1 MSDTPIDKRS
11 FFDEL
16 SSRWDSIKPPEA
28 CAPGVERG
36 LALVEPLSGRTVVDV
51 GCGTGLLEGHLLP
64 RIGDGRVIAV
74 DFAPAMIS
82 RAKARHPSSRIQWL
96 CRDVLETGIAEDTA
110 DVVLCFNALP
120 HFPDRP
126 ATLSAMARWLKPG
139 GWLLI
144 WHDIGR
150 ERLAEIHAESAPVVQ
165 HDRLPPVDQL
175 AGLTTEAGLV
185 VERSQEDEGSY
196 TLLARQP

>member
-1 MSDTPIDKRS
+1 MDRRG

-16 SSRWDSIKPPEA
+16 SSRWDEIKPPEA

-74 DFAPAMIS
+74 DFAPAMIA
-82 RAKARHPSSRIQWL
+82 RARERYPSSRIDWL
-96 CRDVLETGIAEDTA
+96 CREVLETGIADGAA

-126 ATLSAMARWLKPG
+126 ATLSEMVRWLGPG
-139 GWLLI
+139 GRLLI

-150 ERLAEIHAESAPVVQ
+150 EQLAEIHAGSAPAIQ
-165 HDRLPPVDQL
+165 ADRLPPVDRLAAL
-175 AGLTTEAGLV
+175 AGAAGLV
-185 VERSQEDEGSY
+185 VDRAQEDQVSY
-196 TLLARQP
+196 TLLAHRS